1 MAYAKP
7 SYTHT
12 QATAATIWT
21 IEHGLGVAEPAVN
34 VFIPVNGV
42 DTAIVPKEIRVVDTN
57 TVQITFSTAKAG
69 AAILQ

>member
-12 QATAATIWT
+12 QATAATTWT
-21 IEHGLGVAEPAVN
+21 IVHGLSLTEPAVN

-42 DTAIVPKEIRVVDTN
+42 DTAIIPKEIRVVDTN
-57 TVQITFSTAKAG
+57 TVTISFSSAKAG
-69 AAILQ
+69 SAVLQ